1 MPRYRQVFLNSTSE
15 LRSEADRWN
24 DLWRRSDEASPT
36 VRAEMAA
43 LGVFS
48 APVTVIEGEVVLGF
62 DPVKLDQLLDA

>member
-1 MPRYRQVFLNSTSE
+1 MSFEQKDPSV
-15 LRSEADRWN
+15 
-24 DLWRRSDEASPT
+24 DEQA
-36 VRAEMAA
+36 RAEMAA